1 MLTNQGK
8 LNGGCI
14 LEGLYINHIIMTVG
28 ALIVVPAIFLIF
40 AKKPSLIPTPVQNL
54 FEMYI
59 EFVDNMIKEQMGKEG
74 RKFFPLI
81 AGLGLFIF
89 FGNLMGMIPGLESYT
104 ANMNTTLGL
113 AILVFII
120 YNFVGIK
127 KHGFGYIKH
136 FMGPIPAAAPVF
148 FIIEILSHISRPVT
162 LALRLFANMTGGELM
177 TVVLIFLV
185 PLLVPLPIMLIHL
198 IAVFLQTYVFMIL
211 TTVYI
216 AGALVEEAH

>member
-1 MLTNQGK
+1 M
-8 LNGGCI
+8 
-14 LEGLYINHIIMTVG
+14 EGLYINHIIMAVG
-28 ALIVVPAIFLIF
+28 ALIVVPLLFLIF
-40 AKKPSLIPTPVQNL
+40 AKKPSLIPTPLQNL

-59 EFVDNMIKEQMGKEG
+59 EFVDNMLKEQMGKEG
-74 RKFFPLI
+74 RKYFSLV
-81 AGLGLFIF
+81 AGIGLFVF

-104 ANMNTTLGL
+104 ANINTTLGL
-113 AILVFII
+113 ALLVFLI

-185 PLLVPLPIMLIHL
+185 PLLVPLPIMVIHL

-216 AGALVEEAH
+216 AGALAEEAH